1 MVAERG
7 AHGAARACSGRARRA
22 SALEAHQPSR
32 LPGRGVVASAGWHA
46 AAERVRNHERPHIE
60 QRDLIACEARLQ
72 DEQLS
77 EPQQLGRARAC
88 ARGRVRGSPA
98 TMGPLPLSPE
108 KALVRWVARE
118 QRARESERRGRAVA
132 AAVARVHVSPAHEEL
147 AHARW
152 R

>member
-72 DEQLS
+72 DEQTS
-77 EPQQLGRARAC
+77 RSSSAARARVAGKSAWF
-88 ARGRVRGSPA
+88 ARDHG
-98 TMGPLPLSPE
+98 
-108 KALVRWVARE
+108 
-118 QRARESERRGRAVA
+118 A
-132 AAVARVHVSPAHEEL
+132 AATIT
-147 AHARW
+147 
-152 R
+152 